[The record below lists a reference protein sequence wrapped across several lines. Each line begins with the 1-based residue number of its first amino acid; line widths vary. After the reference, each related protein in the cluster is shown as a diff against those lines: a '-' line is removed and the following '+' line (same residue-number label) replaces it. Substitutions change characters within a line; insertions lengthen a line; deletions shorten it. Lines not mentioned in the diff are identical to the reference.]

1 MIAAAICPLDQR
13 QFHDG
18 NIRFTVFQAGND
30 LCRIMGDLYTETDAD
45 AACIVLGK
53 AVLETETFSP
63 ELKISVRAGE
73 GYTYYFAGFFNLV

>member
-1 MIAAAICPLDQR
+1 
-13 QFHDG
+13 
-18 NIRFTVFQAGND
+18 
-30 LCRIMGDLYTETDAD
+30 MGDLYTETDAD